1 MAQKNGWIKVWRKLL
16 DDPMWTAEPFTKGQA
31 WIDLL
36 LLAQGRDNETEI
48 NGKVVKFEA
57 GTVYVSVLE
66 LSNRW
71 KWSRKKV
78 NCFLD
83 RAQKEAMIGTIK
95 RTPHGTA
102 ITIEKWAL
110 YQQSGKTNEQRKGHK
125 NEQQKEQREG
135 HNKEYIYKE
144 DSKKN
149 KEGRA
154 QTPFKGVALP
164 EFGEGD
170 CCVVYDCERHYYP
183 KEWEAV
189 AESMG
194 IEIDEFVR
202 WKHHDGIYV

>member
-16 DDPMWTAEPFTKGQA
+16 DDPVWTAEPFTKGQA

-36 LLAQGRDNETEI
+36 LLAQGTDNETEI

-71 KWSRKKV
+71 KWSRNKV
-78 NCFLD
+78 NSFLD
-83 RAQKEAMIGTIK
+83 RAQKEAMIRTVK

-110 YQQSGKTNEQRKGHK
+110 YQQAGKANGQRNGHKTGQQNEQRD
-125 NEQQKEQREG
+125 G

-144 DSKKN
+144 GSKKN

-154 QTPFKGVALP
+154 HTPCGGVALP

-170 CCVVYDCERHYYP
+170 CSIVYAGQRHFYP
-183 KEWEAV
+183 KEWETI

-194 IEIDEFVR
+194 WEIEEYVR
-202 WKHHDGIYV
+202 WKHQDGIYV